1 MDGWEWLNGTQL
13 SLAYVLADCDLVVKG
28 LAELAIV
35 VKN

>member
-13 SLAYVLADCDLVVKG
+13 CLAYVLADCDLVEGG